1 MTPTLTFNILSAM
14 VVVLF
19 LLGMASAITGIVIL
33 TTRATGRDLNTL
45 ATQTTRLAQKGL
57 AEEVAGLV
65 GNATSLLDAVNQ
77 LIRTAAGVGV
87 FLTVFGVLVMGGAAW
102 LALQIYQA

>member
-1 MTPTLTFNILSAM
+1 MSPTLTFEVLIVMAI
-14 VVVLF
+14 VLF
-19 LLGMASAITGIVIL
+19 FLGMASMITGIVIL
-33 TTRATGRDLNTL
+33 TTRATGRDIHTL

-65 GNATSLLDAVNQ
+65 GNATSLMDAMNT

-87 FLTVFGVLVMGGAAW
+87 FLTIFGLLVMVAAAW
-102 LALQIYQA
+102 LALQIY